1 MYKVIDFFKSYTI
14 ELDKMSLYYV
24 ILGDQ
29 KPEIRL
35 ITEIHSE
42 KMIKDI
48 TTINGT
54 YSDTICTEKT
64 IIISDNIN
72 GKTDTTRY
80 YYNKNTYKE
89 DWLMQT
95 KLLEDYILARDEK
108 KNIRTELYKVD
119 KKYIWR
125 ASINFYW
132 FKWFITRWKILYI
145 AKMG

>member
-1 MYKVIDFFKSYTI
+1 MSIPNITSEFLKLYLYKVIDFFKSYTI

-54 YSDTICTEKT
+54 YSDTICTDKT
-64 IIISDNIN
+64 IIISDRIN
-72 GKTDTTRY
+72 SRIDTTRY
-80 YYNKNTYKE
+80 HYNKTP
-89 DWLMQT
+89 
-95 KLLEDYILARDEK
+95 
-108 KNIRTELYKVD
+108 IRRID
-119 KKYIWR
+119 
-125 ASINFYW
+125 
-132 FKWFITRWKILYI
+132 
-145 AKMG
+145 